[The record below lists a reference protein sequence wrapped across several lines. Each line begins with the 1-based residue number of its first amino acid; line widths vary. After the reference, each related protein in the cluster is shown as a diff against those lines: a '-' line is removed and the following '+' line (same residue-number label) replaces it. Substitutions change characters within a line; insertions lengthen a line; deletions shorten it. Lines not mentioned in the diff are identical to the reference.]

1 MIPLVCYSNSDY
13 LDVLTVQNAF
23 LQSFNGPM
31 VLLTNQ
37 VPKIPLR
44 FDTVILYDNTLN
56 YSKRVLQGLLQLDS
70 EFILFYHDIDIL
82 LRYSPNEVM
91 ELVHCMQ
98 KSGIDRI
105 DLQYSTLKEEDS
117 IQWKDMYLTRSDSYV
132 YNVNPSIWRR
142 SVLIDIMTQF
152 DKSYRAIEDTE
163 MQLYCQRF
171 NIFKMWSQTK
181 VHAGYFHT
189 TPLFVFLHLTHG
201 GKLPPQDSNTMEKW
215 IETIYRGILVS
226 FTLQREMR
234 KTLH

>member
-1 MIPLVCYSNSDY
+1 
-13 LDVLTVQNAF
+13 
-23 LQSFNGPM
+23 M

-152 DKSYRAIEDTE
+152 DKPYRAIEDTE